1 MSANHCFWW
10 FWVHLSQTNP
20 CRWPVGVGPV
30 AWETWTPVSWCTHLA
45 IGSLPPS
52 TFPGQP
58 RDPRAT
64 RTHAGGELR
73 GRLMATQRLRV
84 SQHGRGQPD
93 MAAAHGNLSTRA
105 SRRHLFTGWHHYIGG
120 NVQLVSVNTQVKRR
134 RKPHTRFSCPLL
146 AFPVCFST
154 KQQLSQTRLRSRIWL
169 EAF

>member
-1 MSANHCFWW
+1 MEFVELLHVRQSLLLVVLGA
-10 FWVHLSQTNP
+10 
-20 CRWPVGVGPV
+20 PVPNQSLPV
-30 AWETWTPVSWCTHLA
+30 ARGRGASCVGNVDARELVHLA

-134 RKPHTRFSCPLL
+134 RKPY
-146 AFPVCFST
+146 
-154 KQQLSQTRLRSRIWL
+154 
-169 EAF
+169 